1 MQNEVTNEKRLYRTY
16 IELNTSAEVE
26 EFTAICSEI
35 PVDVMLR
42 GKDEN
47 GCEWSLS
54 AKSLMCSLVMNA
66 RLQKYREHT
75 AHEVDWNT
83 VYVECEEDIY
93 NLISKFAI

>member
-1 MQNEVTNEKRLYRTY
+1 MNNKEAGLDRPYRIY
-16 IELNTSAEVE
+16 IELNTSKDIE
-26 EFTAICSEI
+26 EFTNACSKIQAE
-35 PVDVMLR
+35 VMMK

-54 AKSLMCSLVMNA
+54 AKSLLCSLVMNA
-66 RLQKYREHT
+66 RLQKQREHT

-93 NLISKFAI
+93 SMVSKFAI